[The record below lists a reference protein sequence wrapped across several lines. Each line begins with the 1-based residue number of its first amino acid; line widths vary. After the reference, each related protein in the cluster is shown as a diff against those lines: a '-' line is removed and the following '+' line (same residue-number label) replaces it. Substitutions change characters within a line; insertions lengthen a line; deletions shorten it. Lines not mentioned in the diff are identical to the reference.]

1 MRPMSRHLAFR
12 VWLPLLACVMA
23 VLVQA
28 TGVHLHLCLDTGGQP
43 MSVHAADTGHHAEHH
58 EEGQHQDIDLAW
70 VADSA
75 LKPPQAALALPPLLL
90 AVVWVCLQ
98 AAVRRI
104 GPPLARVPLVP
115 PSFPLQRPPLR
126 GPPSFSR

>member
-1 MRPMSRHLAFR
+1 MSRHLTSR

-23 VLVQA
+23 LLMQVA
-28 TGVHLHLCLDTGGQP
+28 GVHLHLCLAAGESP
-43 MSVHAADTGHHAEHH
+43 MSVHATGTGHHADHH

-75 LKPPQAALALPPLLL
+75 LKPPQAALTLPPLLL
-90 AVVWVCLQ
+90 AVVWVCLL
-98 AAVRRI
+98 AAVRRT
-104 GPPLARVPLVP
+104 GPARAQVPLVP